1 MPMRK
6 LLRAMR
12 MGYRLTCPGCEQGP
26 LFTPDR
32 RHIHN
37 DCPTCG
43 IMLYRSTEADWLLV
57 WLSAYTVAS
66 VVLIGLIVLFQLF
79 STLSLVAQLV
89 ISSIITIA
97 VVAVGYPRFK
107 GAAVGLLYFLRH

>member
-1 MPMRK
+1 MRK
-6 LLRAMR
+6 LWRAMR
-12 MGYRLTCPGCEQGP
+12 MGFRLTCPACERGAI
-26 LFTPDR
+26 FTPDR
-32 RHIHN
+32 RHIHP

-66 VVLIGLIVLFQLF
+66 VVLIGLIVLFQVF
-79 STLSLVAQLV
+79 STLSLAVQLI